1 MAEGTHLTG
10 PAAVTQLALG
20 AAREWAASAIRV
32 ADAIEAEGFEA
43 AQKGAIFDMI
53 TPADGQIERFLRSEA
68 ARRFPDHHF
77 LGEEEGGGA
86 LDDDALDVGRR
97 PNRWDA
103 QLRDRTGRRGLRRSR
118 WSTAASR

>member
-32 ADAIEAEGFEA
+32 ADEIEAEGFEA

-53 TPADGQIERFLRSEA
+53 TPADVANRALPAQR
-68 ARRFPDHHF
+68 
-77 LGEEEGGGA
+77 GG
-86 LDDDALDVGRR
+86 
-97 PNRWDA
+97 
-103 QLRDRTGRRGLRRSR
+103 
-118 WSTAASR
+118 STFSGP